1 MKKLFSIVLACL
13 LVSILGAIQ
22 VFAAE
27 TAPTAQ
33 SGRLQSGLSQSGI
46 STQLQSIDTSKIS
59 DSLTQAINS
68 TRYSMANMILGDS
81 DYVIVQSP
89 SVSVQVAKK
98 AHPDLN
104 WAFDEMELENGR
116 YVNEI
121 QAVDANG
128 VTQKVKVDALT
139 SEIVSDTLAST
150 GAAAPAA
157 GQSVATT
164 AVQAGK

>member
-13 LVSILGAIQ
+13 LVSVLGAIQ

-27 TAPTAQ
+27 T
-33 SGRLQSGLSQSGI
+33 GRLQNGLSQSGL
-46 STQLQSIDTSKIS
+46 STQLQNIDTSKIT
-59 DSLTQAINS
+59 DSLTQAVNS

-104 WAFDEMELENGR
+104 WTFDEMELENGR

-139 SEIVSDTLAST
+139 SEIVSDTLANAGAAQGSAQ
-150 GAAAPAA
+150 AAAPA
-157 GQSVATT
+157 GT
-164 AVQAGK
+164 QAAA

>member
-13 LVSILGAIQ
+13 LVSALGAIQ

-27 TAPTAQ
+27 T
-33 SGRLQSGLSQSGI
+33 GRLQNGLSQSGL
-46 STQLQSIDTSKIS
+46 STQLQNIDTSKIT
-59 DSLTQAINS
+59 DSLTQAVNS

-104 WAFDEMELENGR
+104 WTFDEMELENGR

-139 SEIVSDTLAST
+139 SEIVSDTLANA
-150 GAAAPAA
+150 GAAQGGAQAAAPA
-157 GQSVATT
+157 GT
-164 AVQAGK
+164 QAAA